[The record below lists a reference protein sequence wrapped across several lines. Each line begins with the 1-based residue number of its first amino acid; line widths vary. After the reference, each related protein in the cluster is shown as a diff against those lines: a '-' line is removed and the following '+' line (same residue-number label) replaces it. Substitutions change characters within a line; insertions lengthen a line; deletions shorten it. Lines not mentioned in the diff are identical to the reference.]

1 MFNEMCDELYIANV
15 SNYSLLKYVL
25 LNNYILLSYEEK
37 GGIIFLNRRETFL
50 LDMLIYERGQAS
62 RKC

>member
-1 MFNEMCDELYIANV
+1 MFNEMRDELYIANV

-37 GGIIFLNRRETFL
+37 GGYNFP
-50 LDMLIYERGQAS
+50 
-62 RKC
+62 